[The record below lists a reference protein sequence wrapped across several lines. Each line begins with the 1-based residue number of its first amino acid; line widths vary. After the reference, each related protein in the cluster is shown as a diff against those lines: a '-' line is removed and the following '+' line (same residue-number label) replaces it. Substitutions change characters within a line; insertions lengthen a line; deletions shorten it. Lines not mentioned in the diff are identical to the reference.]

1 MSIRIEDLSHL
12 YMPGTP
18 FEKAALRNITLDID
32 TGICT
37 AIAGHTGSG
46 KTTLIQHLNGL
57 LKPTAGSI
65 SVNGVDAAAGNL
77 KELRRQV
84 GMVFQYPEQQL
95 FEETV
100 YKEIAFGLSGNG
112 MSRAEKEMRVREALE
127 AVGLG
132 EGLLDNSPFALSGG
146 QKRRVAIAGVLAMRP
161 EILVLDEPAAG
172 LDPQGRRDILDIMAK
187 LRRER
192 GMTLILVSH
201 NMEDIVRLADRV
213 IILKNGSIA
222 MEGKTREV
230 FRDVTAL
237 ENTGLAAPQITYFM
251 MKLKTQMPE
260 LNDCILTVEEARDE
274 LKRVWERN
282 QGRKGRYVERAG
294 HGPVSA
300 WQNDYSQIG
309 PEDQNNSDNLL
320 YGGCLSC

>member
-18 FEKAALRNITLDID
+18 FEKAALRNITLAID
-32 TGICT
+32 TGICIG
-37 AIAGHTGSG
+37 IAGHTGSG

-57 LKPTAGSI
+57 LKPTSGSV
-65 SVNGVDAAAGNL
+65 SVNGVNAAAGNL

-84 GMVFQYPEQQL
+84 GIVFQYPEQQL

-112 MSRAEKEMRVREALE
+112 IGPNETDMRVREALE

-132 EGLLDNSPFALSGG
+132 EGLLDKSPFALSGG

-172 LDPQGRRDILDIMAK
+172 LDPQGRRDILDFMAK

-192 GMTLILVSH
+192 GITLLLVSH
-201 NMEDIVRLADRV
+201 SMEDIVRLADRV
-213 IILKNGSIA
+213 IVLKNGSVA
-222 MEGKTREV
+222 LEGKTREV
-230 FRDVTAL
+230 FRDVGAL
-237 ENTGLAAPQITYFM
+237 ESAGLEAPQITYFM

-282 QGRKGRYVERAG
+282 QGRKRGYVERNG
-294 HGPVSA
+294 HGAVSTR
-300 WQNDYSQIG
+300 QNDLSQVG
-309 PEDQNNSDNLL
+309 PKDQNNSDCLL